1 MNYFVASFEA
11 TDGTRTSIMLG
22 PIGSKMPTKFQ
33 RVPNRAPDHFTHRLA
48 DFYAAPAP

>member
-1 MNYFVASFEA
+1 MNYFATGFEVA
-11 TDGTRTSIMLG
+11 DGKESSIMLG